1 MTIKTG
7 LFALAFISCRASAG
21 AVEAEKNEINITV
34 YNQNTALVRDQR
46 SVQLKGG
53 VETLRFSDIAS
64 SIEPAS
70 VRFKTLDAGNP
81 VTVLEQNYEYDL
93 VNSDRL
99 LAKYVDKTLRALTK
113 DDNAYEGALS
123 SFDGAQLVLLKADGQ
138 VVMVNRE
145 NIRNIEFPR
154 LPEGLITKPTLSWLL
169 QSRRAASH
177 EVEISYLS
185 SSMGWQAD
193 YVAAVSEDEKS
204 VGLNGWVTINN
215 NSGASFENA
224 GLKLIAGDVHQ
235 AEPDGEMEPQTTMYA
250 AKGLAFGAPEP
261 QFKEKSFFDYHM
273 YTLGGRTTLKNGQSK
288 QIALLEAPRVQ
299 AKKLYTYSGAL
310 YRWYYHNNW
319 KNQTCN
325 TKINVRLEIKN
336 SKDNGLGVPLPK
348 GKVRVYKAD
357 SDKSLEFIGSDA
369 IDHTPKDEKLSLYLG
384 DAFDI
389 TGERK
394 ITAHTAVS
402 ANIYRDTYEIT
413 LRNHKKESVK
423 IKIIEK
429 QWGDWQVLEK
439 SAPFIKEDA
448 STLAFEQEVP
458 AGGSAVISYTA
469 EYRF

>member
-7 LFALAFISCRASAG
+7 LIAQVTLLCWAACAA
-21 AVEAEKNEINITV
+21 AVEAEKKEINITV

-70 VRFKTLDAGNP
+70 VRFKSLIPAEP

-93 VNSDRL
+93 VNSERL
-99 LAKYVDKTLRALTK
+99 LAKYIDKNLKALTK
-113 DDNAYEGALS
+113 DDNAYEGTLS
-123 SFDGAQLVLLKADGQ
+123 SFDGSQLVILKADGQ
-138 VVMVNRE
+138 VVMINRE

-154 LPEGLITKPTLSWLL
+154 LPEGLITRPTLSWLL
-169 QSRRAASH
+169 QSPRAAAH

-204 VGLNGWVTINN
+204 VGLNGWVTVSN
-215 NSGASFENA
+215 NSGATFENA

-235 AEPDGEMEPQTTMYA
+235 AEPEGEMEPQTMYA
-250 AKGLAFGAPEP
+250 AKGFAMGTPEP

-288 QIALLEAPRVQ
+288 QIALLEAPRIQ
-299 AKKLYTYSGAL
+299 AKKLYTYTGAL

-319 KNQTCN
+319 KNQTCG
-325 TKINVRLEIKN
+325 TKVNVRLEIKN
-336 SKDNGLGVPLPK
+336 SKENGLGVPLPK

-357 SDKSLEFIGSDA
+357 SDKS
-369 IDHTPKDEKLSLYLG
+369 HT
-384 DAFDI
+384 
-389 TGERK
+389 
-394 ITAHTAVS
+394 
-402 ANIYRDTYEIT
+402 
-413 LRNHKKESVK
+413 
-423 IKIIEK
+423 
-429 QWGDWQVLEK
+429 
-439 SAPFIKEDA
+439 
-448 STLAFEQEVP
+448 
-458 AGGSAVISYTA
+458 
-469 EYRF
+469 